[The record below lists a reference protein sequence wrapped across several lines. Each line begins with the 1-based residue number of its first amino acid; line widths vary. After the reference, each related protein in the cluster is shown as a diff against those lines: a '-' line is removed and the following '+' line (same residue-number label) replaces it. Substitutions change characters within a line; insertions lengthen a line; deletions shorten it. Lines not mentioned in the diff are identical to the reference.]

1 MNETEFL
8 IGRCGL
14 DLVDDF
20 YPDDLPSEWRFDY
33 YSTQF
38 KALCLPIDTQEDLE
52 LIFDELNDSEEVFE
66 LVLSITNEQLNDI
79 NALSSLLDSVSDYKA
94 NFTLFC
100 ELEQAPSQAI
110 MALLVDY
117 RLSFQSAKQL
127 VCALPVEMLAG
138 QWLYYNHTPV
148 LYTRESWNEVQMR
161 NYIESVSTINKQSI
175 LICQNAESE
184 ALNKIRVIAEILGC

>member
-8 IGRCGL
+8 IGRCDL

-52 LIFDELNDSEEVFE
+52 LVFDELSESKEVFE
-66 LVLSITNEQLNDI
+66 LVLSITNEQLNDT
-79 NALSSLLDSVSDYKA
+79 NTLSSLLDSVADYKA
-94 NFTLFC
+94 DFTLFC
-100 ELEQAPSQAI
+100 ELEQVPSQDV
-110 MALLVDY
+110 MALLAGY
-117 RLSFQSAKQL
+117 RLSFQSTKQL
-127 VCALPVEMLAG
+127 ACTLPVETLAG
-138 QWLYYNHTPV
+138 QWLYYNHIPV

-161 NYIESVSTINKQSI
+161 NYIESVSTINKQSV